1 MPFVGTCGVPNCHFI
16 DKKSFMALFLRLTPR
31 PLRERRWGAETV
43 IFDTYS
49 GETHY
54 LNSLASAIFQRVA
67 ATGPVDLD
75 LICAEF
81 AAPVNG
87 GFEPEDIG
95 SAAARL
101 CKIGLMQVEES
112 EV

>member
-1 MPFVGTCGVPNCHFI
+1 
-16 DKKSFMALFLRLTPR
+16 MALLLRLTHK
-31 PLRERRWGAETV
+31 PLRERRWGAESV
-43 IFDTYS
+43 VFDPYS

-54 LNSLASAIFQRVA
+54 LNSLASGIFQRVTA
-67 ATGPVDLD
+67 AGRVDLD

-81 AAPVNG
+81 TAAENG
-87 GFEPEDIG
+87 GFEPEDVG

-101 CKIGLMQVEES
+101 CKIGLMDAEET

>member
-1 MPFVGTCGVPNCHFI
+1 
-16 DKKSFMALFLRLTPR
+16 MALLLRLTEK
-31 PLRERRWGAETV
+31 PLRERCWGAESV
-43 IFDTYS
+43 IFDAYS

-54 LNSLASAIFQRVA
+54 LNSLASAIFHRIA
-67 ATGPVDLD
+67 AAGQVDLD
-75 LICAEF
+75 LICSEL
-81 AAPVNG
+81 AAAANG
-87 GFEPEDIG
+87 GFEPEEIG

>member
-1 MPFVGTCGVPNCHFI
+1 
-16 DKKSFMALFLRLTPR
+16 MALLLHLTQK
-31 PLRERRWGAETV
+31 PLRERQWGAESV
-43 IFDTYS
+43 IFNPYS

-67 ATGPVDLD
+67 AAGPVDLD

-81 AAPVNG
+81 TAAANG

-95 SAAARL
+95 GAAARL
-101 CKIGLMQVEES
+101 CKIGLIDAEET

>member
-1 MPFVGTCGVPNCHFI
+1 MSSRI
-16 DKKSFMALFLRLTPR
+16 DKKSFMALLLRLTQK
-31 PLRERRWGAETV
+31 PLRERRWGAESV

-54 LNSLASAIFQRVA
+54 LNLLASAIFHRVT
-67 ATGPVDLD
+67 ATGPLDLD
-75 LICAEF
+75 LICTEF
-81 AAPVNG
+81 TAAANS

-101 CKIGLMQVEES
+101 CKIGLIQVEEI

>member
-1 MPFVGTCGVPNCHFI
+1 VSLPASEPNWRFI
-16 DKKSFMALFLRLTPR
+16 YKKSFMALLLRLTQK
-31 PLRERRWGAETV
+31 PLRERRWGAESV
-43 IFDTYS
+43 VFDPYS

-54 LNSLASAIFQRVA
+54 LNSLASAIFQKVG

-81 AAPVNG
+81 TAAANG

>member
-1 MPFVGTCGVPNCHFI
+1 
-16 DKKSFMALFLRLTPR
+16 MALLLRLTQKPI
-31 PLRERRWGAETV
+31 RERRWGVETV

-54 LNSLASAIFQRVA
+54 LNSLASAIFHRVA
-67 ATGPVDLD
+67 AAGPVDLD

-81 AAPVNG
+81 AATANG

-101 CKIGLMQVEES
+101 CRTGLMQVENS
-112 EV
+112 EG

>member
-1 MPFVGTCGVPNCHFI
+1 
-16 DKKSFMALFLRLTPR
+16 MALLLCPTQR
-31 PLRERRWGAETV
+31 PLRERRWGLERV
-43 IFDTYS
+43 IFDPYS

-54 LNSLASAIFQRVA
+54 LNSLASSIFHRITA
-67 ATGPVDLD
+67 AGPVDLD

-81 AAPVNG
+81 TTAENG

>member
-1 MPFVGTCGVPNCHFI
+1 
-16 DKKSFMALFLRLTPR
+16 MALLLRVSQK
-31 PLRERRWGAETV
+31 PLHERRWGAETV
-43 IFDTYS
+43 VFDTYS

-54 LNSLASAIFQRVA
+54 LNLLASAIFHRVDA
-67 ATGPVDLD
+67 AGMVDLD

-81 AAPVNG
+81 AAAANG

-101 CKIGLMQVEES
+101 CRIGLMRVENS
-112 EV
+112 EG